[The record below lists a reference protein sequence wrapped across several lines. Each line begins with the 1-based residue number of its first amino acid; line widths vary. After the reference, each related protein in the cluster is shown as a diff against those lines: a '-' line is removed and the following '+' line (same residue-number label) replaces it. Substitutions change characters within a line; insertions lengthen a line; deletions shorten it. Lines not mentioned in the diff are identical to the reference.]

1 MSYVLVLRHA
11 REDSYEI
18 RSISNSR
25 ESLIEYAKTTEG
37 LVETWV
43 IWDPQPYFINEEDEV
58 DFENTVRGTPYFTI
72 EQSDIDVVESGG
84 VEHESSFTK

>member
-1 MSYVLVLRHA
+1 
-11 REDSYEI
+11 
-18 RSISNSR
+18 
-25 ESLIEYAKTTEG
+25 
-37 LVETWV
+37 V